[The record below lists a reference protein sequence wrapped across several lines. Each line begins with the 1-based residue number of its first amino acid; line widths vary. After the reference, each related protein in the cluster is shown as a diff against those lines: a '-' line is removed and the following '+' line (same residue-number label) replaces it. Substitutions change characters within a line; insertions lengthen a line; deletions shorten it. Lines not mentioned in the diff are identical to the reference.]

1 MKMNK
6 YTLLAAAVSTA
17 LLSGTAFA
25 ETDLALDA
33 VAGSDSTP
41 KIEKVEVNATDV
53 ITDGWEV
60 HGYMSS
66 NYRLIDGETNATTFK
81 KGDYQVAGS
90 SATSEST
97 NQVEFVLKKHSEYG
111 NGVWA
116 NYNLRSEYGNGN
128 SYAYSSSGNQKN
140 NTDSQF
146 EIKEAF
152 IELGALPYLGEDSVI
167 WAGQRFLN
175 RSAGILSGEF
185 WKQSSGIGAGFETKL
200 AGNKFGVAT
209 VSADPKN
216 TVNDTTLERKTRTS
230 LDLYYYGVDA
240 GIGSLDFDAKFMNQS
255 KNNTSAADEAES
267 GVGLS
272 VTLNSSYYGLD
283 GWAQTGIAY
292 GTGMATNRG
301 VNFGEWNDTF
311 LEDDNSLFFTTY
323 GVWNIS
329 DKVQLGTEFTHWE
342 MMEIGAWGLDD
353 GGSRTMFAARPSY
366 KVNDNFRLELT
377 ASYSVEKAEQWHAKD
392 GAWAFVEAAPI
403 FTVNADYFGR
413 PQIKP
418 YIAYMTALED
428 GIDNKGINGEKDE
441 TVVGVHA
448 EIWF

>member
-1 MKMNK
+1 MKK
-6 YTLLAAAVSTA
+6 VSLIAAAVASA
-17 LLSGTAFA
+17 LVAGSAFA
-25 ETDLALDA
+25 ESEVALD
-33 VAGSDSTP
+33 VTSGDSAM
-41 KIEKVEVNATDV
+41 EVEVKNPTDV
-53 ITDGWEV
+53 LSDGWEV

-66 NYRLIDGETNATTFK
+66 NYRLIDGNTDATTFS
-81 KGDYQVAGS
+81 KGDYHVAGS

-97 NQVEFVLKKHSEYG
+97 NQVEFVIKKHSEYG

-116 NYNLRSEYGNGN
+116 NYNVRTEYGNGN

-146 EIKEAF
+146 EVKEAF
-152 IELGALPYLGEDSVI
+152 IEIGALPYLGEDSVV

-185 WKQSSGIGAGFETKL
+185 WKQSSGVGAGFETKL
-200 AGNKFGVAT
+200 AGNKFGIAA
-209 VSADPKN
+209 VSADPKA
-216 TVNDTTLERKTRTS
+216 TVNDTTKERQTRTS
-230 LDLYYYGVDA
+230 LDFYYYGVDA
-240 GIGSLDFDAKFMNQS
+240 GIGSLDFDAKLMKQDRVTGSN
-255 KNNTSAADEAES
+255 ADEAES

-301 VNFGEWNDTF
+301 VNFGEWNENF
-311 LEDDNSLFFTTY
+311 LEDDNSLFITSY
-323 GVWNIS
+323 GVLNIS

-342 MMEIGAWGLDD
+342 MLEIGAWGLDE

-366 KVNDNFRLELT
+366 KVNDNLRFELT
-377 ASYSVEKAEQWHAKD
+377 ASYSIEKAEQWHAKD
-392 GAWAFVEAAPI
+392 GSWVFVEAAPV

-418 YIAYMTALED
+418 YVAYMTALED
-428 GIDNKGINGEKDE
+428 GVGNKGIDGSKDE

>member
-1 MKMNK
+1 MELKMKK
-6 YTLLAAAVSTA
+6 VSVIAAAVASA
-17 LLSGTAFA
+17 LFA
-25 ETDLALDA
+25 GSVAAESEVALD
-33 VAGSDSTP
+33 VTSGDSAM
-41 KIEKVEVNATDV
+41 EVEVANPTEV
-53 ITDGWEV
+53 TSDGWEV

-66 NYRLIDGETNATTFK
+66 NYRLIDGETNATTFS
-81 KGDYQVAGS
+81 KGDYHVAGS

-97 NQVEFVLKKHSEYG
+97 NQVEFVVKKHSEYG

-116 NYNLRSEYGNGN
+116 NYNLRAEYGNGN

-152 IELGALPYLGEDSVI
+152 IELGALPYLGNDSVV

-185 WKQSSGIGAGFETKL
+185 WKQSSGVGAGYETKL
-200 AGNKFGVAT
+200 GGKKFGVAA

-216 TVNDTTLERKTRTS
+216 TVNDTSLERKTRTS
-230 LDLYYYGVDA
+230 IDLYYYGVDA
-240 GIGSLDFDAKFMNQS
+240 GIGSLDFDAKLMNQK
-255 KNNTSAADEAES
+255 KNDSSASDEAES
-267 GVGLS
+267 GIGLS

-283 GWAQTGIAY
+283 GWAQTGLAY
-292 GTGMATNRG
+292 GRGMATNRG

-311 LEDDNSLFFTTY
+311 KEDDHSLFFTSY
-323 GVWNIS
+323 GVWNVS

-342 MMEIGAWGLDD
+342 MMEIGAWGLDE

-366 KVNDNFRLELT
+366 KINDNFRFEVT
-377 ASYSVEKAEQWHAKD
+377 ASYSVEKAEQWHEKD
-392 GAWAFVEAAPI
+392 GSWALVEAAPI

-418 YIAYMTALED
+418 YIAYMTAFED
-428 GIDNKGINGEKDE
+428 GVGNKGINGEKDE

>member
-1 MKMNK
+1 MKK
-6 YTLLAAAVSTA
+6 VSLIAAAVASA
-17 LLSGTAFA
+17 LVAGSAFA
-25 ETDLALDA
+25 ESEVALD
-33 VAGSDSTP
+33 VTSGDSAM
-41 KIEKVEVNATDV
+41 EVEVKNPTDV
-53 ITDGWEV
+53 LSDGWEV

-66 NYRLIDGETNATTFK
+66 NYRLIDGNTDATTFS
-81 KGDYQVAGS
+81 KGDYHVAGS

-97 NQVEFVLKKHSEYG
+97 NQVEFVIKKHSEYG

-116 NYNLRSEYGNGN
+116 NYNVRTEYGNGN

-146 EIKEAF
+146 EVKEAF
-152 IELGALPYLGEDSVI
+152 IEIGALPYLGEDSVV

-185 WKQSSGIGAGFETKL
+185 WKQSSGVGAGFETKL
-200 AGNKFGVAT
+200 AGNKFGIAA
-209 VSADPKN
+209 VSADPKA
-216 TVNDTTLERKTRTS
+216 TVNDTTKERQTRTS
-230 LDLYYYGVDA
+230 LDFYYYGVDA
-240 GIGSLDFDAKFMNQS
+240 GIGSLDFDAKIMKQDRVTGSN
-255 KNNTSAADEAES
+255 ADEAES

-301 VNFGEWNDTF
+301 VNFGEWNETF
-311 LEDDNSLFFTTY
+311 LEDDNSLFITSY
-323 GVWNIS
+323 GVLNIS

-342 MMEIGAWGLDD
+342 MLEIGAWGLDE

-366 KVNDNFRLELT
+366 KVNDNLRFELT
-377 ASYSVEKAEQWHAKD
+377 ASYSIEKAEQWHAKD
-392 GAWAFVEAAPI
+392 GSWVFVEAAPV

-418 YIAYMTALED
+418 YVAYMTALED
-428 GIDNKGINGEKDE
+428 GVGNKGIDGSKDE